1 MSSPHS
7 ASSSV
12 PSQGRKIAPLPRRS
26 RGSSNP
32 GSSQNVL
39 STTNGTSSEDLV
51 SETNQTLSTTV
62 GISIR
67 RHSYQTPDTT
77 EHARHLSPPAP
88 DASQIA
94 SQSGEPRSKSLSS
107 ERQETYTLRVLH
119 NITPRPS
126 PEPEEIR
133 LSSSQD
139 SGTGLNDS
147 SLAKLS
153 TRDHEIAQPLHT
165 MYSDEKI
172 VIPAGGDRSGR
183 SVPTIVGDHSD
194 TAADTHHASSFRPT
208 TPLSLNQVPSLSPS
222 LEVLRP
228 RSVSDV
234 SDVSDNNDNTAPYD
248 VRDEEAPLEP
258 FFTSSFQAALQNGLG
273 IASKLDAAI
282 EKLIGSSK
290 PSSDLERLFN
300 DARRLGTFQSSD
312 TRTIAVLGD
321 SGEGKSSLINALLHF
336 PEIAKTGDIG
346 AACTSVVTEYRQKT
360 REHTSPITIEVEYLS
375 GLEIEDLIKEL
386 LWNYRQIYLPDIEED
401 KVDPKDYA
409 RYQRESEQAWSAL
422 EAGFKHQRG
431 FNKRLVSDMTEEGL
445 AKATDQLV
453 QWTRELEWPDG
464 GNSGF
469 WKATADTAEECCEMT
484 SIFMEDRFWPFTKII
499 RVYLNAQVLK
509 TGVVLADLPGL
520 QDTNLARVR
529 ATQTYLMKCDNV
541 FIVAKIS
548 RAITDQSLKSSLYSI
563 LARHAPVE
571 WEESGV
577 KSLNLAVVCT
587 KSEDINQKTARREF
601 CGPHKKIPLSVME
614 QLDKNIEYA
623 KKNSNKTLKK
633 ELKRKQEFLLINA
646 RNSHVKEGLQNA
658 YASKVPGGRLEVF
671 CVSNTTYEKF
681 SRKGNTEMVLA
692 SGIPELRR
700 FCHKI
705 TAGAQLLEAKHFLQ
719 STLSSLLS
727 SVEIWASSSPPDP
740 HPQVEDREQDSLI
753 HDVLREVKEEVLN
766 TVKQSK
772 ADFKDTFREVLS
784 TYLERQN
791 QSWENAAEA
800 KGREWYSWH
809 WSQYNA
815 WCLNR
820 GDHETGKRGH
830 VNWNAELIWK
840 MRTELAF
847 QWGLVEDE
855 IPIVLEKLLQSIR
868 TCFLNLQSHLREQ
881 GFAAPLVQGIDFRV
895 QDIEYKFSLVRQ
907 DFTREVKTIQ
917 RYASEPNDSSYVVS
931 EMVPAYRA
939 AAGEYGTGKAARQRA
954 IVQGRIT
961 NGTLFPHISAKI
973 QASIDKLVRKTF
985 GDLKDAVDAILN
997 LIVNDVEM
1005 ALTSN
1010 PQRVDSD
1017 SARNQEDPEEQ
1028 RRKEALMAEI
1038 KELKGEHEKLL
1049 ASISDILPRD

>member
-1 MSSPHS
+1 MSSPPS
-7 ASSSV
+7 GSSNV
-12 PSQGRKIAPLPRRS
+12 PLVLRGRKIAPLPRGF

-39 STTNGTSSEDLV
+39 STNEALSANSS
-51 SETNQTLSTTV
+51 SETNQSLPTTSS
-62 GISIR
+62 ISIR

-77 EHARHLSPPAP
+77 ENARHLSPPA
-88 DASQIA
+88 
-94 SQSGEPRSKSLSS
+94 
-107 ERQETYTLRVLH
+107 
-119 NITPRPS
+119 
-126 PEPEEIR
+126 PEEIR

-139 SGTGLNDS
+139 SSLGLNHS
-147 SLAKLS
+147 SLSTLS
-153 TRDHEIAQPLHT
+153 TRDYEVPQPLRT
-165 MYSDEKI
+165 LYSYKKMAISAADNPLERGL
-172 VIPAGGDRSGR
+172 PR
-183 SVPTIVGDHSD
+183 IVGDHSD
-194 TAADTHHASSFRPT
+194 TAAGTHQASSF
-208 TPLSLNQVPSLSPS
+208 TPATPPSLNQVSNLSPS
-222 LEVLRP
+222 SLNVLRP

-234 SDVSDNNDNTAPYD
+234 SDVSENNDNTEPYD
-248 VRDEEAPLEP
+248 VQDEEAPLEP
-258 FFTSSFQAALQNGLG
+258 FFTSSFQTALKNGLG
-273 IASKLDAAI
+273 IASKLDNAI
-282 EKLIGSSK
+282 EKLVGSSE
-290 PSSDLERLFN
+290 PSSDLERLLK

-375 GLEIEDLIKEL
+375 PSEIEDLLKEL
-386 LWNYRQIYLPDIEED
+386 LWNFRQIFLPEVEED

-431 FNKRLVSDMTEEGL
+431 FNKQLVSDMTEGGL

-453 QWTRELEWPDG
+453 KWAHELEWPDG
-464 GNSGF
+464 GNNGF
-469 WKATADTAEECCEMT
+469 WKATADTAEECCETT
-484 SIFMEDRFWPFTKII
+484 SIFMQDRFWPFTKII

-541 FIVAKIS
+541 FI
-548 RAITDQSLKSSLYSI
+548 SLKSSLYSI

-577 KSLNLAVVCT
+577 KSLNLAIVCT
-587 KSEDINQKTARREF
+587 KSEEINQKTARREF
-601 CGPHKKIPLSVME
+601 CGSDKKIQPSVME
-614 QLDKNIEYA
+614 QLDKDIEDA
-623 KKNSNKTLKK
+623 KKNNNKALKK
-633 ELKRKQEFLLINA
+633 QLKRKQEFLLINA
-646 RNSHVKEGLQNA
+646 RSSHVKEGLQNA
-658 YASKVPGGRLEVF
+658 YASKIPGGRLEVF

-727 SVEIWASSSPPDP
+727 SVEIWASSSPPP
-740 HPQVEDREQDSLI
+740 PQVEDREQDESIQDFLQ
-753 HDVLREVKEEVLN
+753 EVKEEVSD
-766 TVKQSK
+766 KIGQSK
-772 ADFKDTFREVLS
+772 ADFRDTFREVLS
-784 TYLERQN
+784 KYLEHQN
-791 QSWENAAEA
+791 HVWEDAAEV

-809 WSQYNA
+809 WTQYNA
-815 WCLNR
+815 WCLNH
-820 GDHETGKRGH
+820 GDHATAKRGH
-830 VNWNAELIWK
+830 VNWNSELIWK
-840 MRTELAF
+840 MRMELAF

-855 IPIVLEKLLQSIR
+855 IPIVFEKLLQSIR
-868 TCFLNLQSHLREQ
+868 ACFLNLQSRLREQ
-881 GFAAPLVQGIDFRV
+881 GFASPLVQGIDFRV
-895 QDIEYKFSLVRQ
+895 QDIEYKFSLVQ
-907 DFTREVKTIQ
+907 HDFTREVKLIQ
-917 RYASEPNDSSYVVS
+917 WYASEPNDSSYVVS

-939 AAGEYGTGKAARQRA
+939 AAGESGTGKAARQRS

-961 NGTLFPHISAKI
+961 NGTLFPHISARI
-973 QASIDKLVRKTF
+973 QASIDQLVRKIF
-985 GDLKDAVDAILN
+985 RDLHGAVNAVLD
-997 LIVNDVEM
+997 LIVSDVEM

-1010 PQRVDSD
+1010 PQRMD
-1017 SARNQEDPEEQ
+1017 SANNQADPQEQ
-1028 RRKEALMAEI
+1028 RRKEELMAEI
-1038 KELKGEHEKLL
+1038 RELKGEHEKLL
-1049 ASISDILPRD
+1049 ASISDILPR